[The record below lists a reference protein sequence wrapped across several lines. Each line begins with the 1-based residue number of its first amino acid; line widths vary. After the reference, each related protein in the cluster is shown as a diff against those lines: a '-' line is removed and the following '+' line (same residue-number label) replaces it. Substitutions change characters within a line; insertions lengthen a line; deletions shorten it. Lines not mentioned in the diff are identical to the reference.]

1 MGMGFSLPL
10 GRVGAPEAVRI
21 MAKQI
26 NATYRP
32 YRPYRPYFAVM
43 CPLFALRWLN
53 L

>member
-10 GRVGAPEAVRI
+10 GRVGKPEAVRI
-21 MAKQI
+21 NAKQI
-26 NATYRP
+26 NAT